1 MTIVSKMIVTSN
13 ANQVNHRGFTLLEV
27 LIAIAIFAL
36 ISLAS
41 LTIFDT
47 VLTGDESSKRK
58 NNRLNELN
66 RAFIIMERDFL
77 QIARRTVRINGEAPS
92 EGYLH
97 RDDQGLFSET
107 NGLGFVRG
115 GWTNPGLL
123 LPRGDLQSVAYQ
135 LTDNTLYRMH
145 FNFVDPVVG
154 QEPASRPLLADVDD
168 VKFEFYLAGKWQ
180 KEFKGN
186 ELPLAIAAIIQTN
199 DFGEIRRQFLVAGD
213 EANTQDDEDNG

>member
-154 QEPASRPLLADVDD
+154 QERASRALLTDVDD

-213 EANTQDDEDNG
+213 EANTQDEEDNG